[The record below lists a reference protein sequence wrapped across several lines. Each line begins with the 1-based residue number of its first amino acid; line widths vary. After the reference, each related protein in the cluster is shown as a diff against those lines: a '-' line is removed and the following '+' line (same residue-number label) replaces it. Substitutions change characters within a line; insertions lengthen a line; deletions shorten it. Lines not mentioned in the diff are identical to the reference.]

1 MEVAPSFWQNPQTLR
16 DIYVST
22 SAAGVSGTQSSNAV
36 SGTVVL
42 ASSSS
47 SVQPATSSTSTTSGT
62 AGAASSAS
70 AIQAQAAENQQLNT
84 LTNARGGSSSGAS
97 IATTVET
104 MVPLSS
110 FSAFGPG
117 TTPLSVNHQGA
128 FVATTFSFNLP
139 QGESLGVALAAIE
152 QTMARLDVPLSVHG
166 SFAGTANLY
175 KASLA
180 NEPILIVASLIAIY
194 IVLGVLYESLIHPI
208 TILSTLP
215 SAGVGVVLALLI
227 FKMEFSLIALIG
239 LILLIGI
246 VKKNAIMM
254 IDFAIE
260 AERNGMAPRDA
271 IFHACML
278 RFRPIMM
285 TTLAAIM
292 GAVPLAI
299 GLGQGSEL
307 RQPLG
312 VSVMGGLLLS
322 QVITLYTTPIIYL
335 YLDQF
340 GSWAKSQ
347 WLRRYHGPVMA

>member
-1 MEVAPSFWQNPQTLR
+1 MTLSASGRSRPSIKPLNQYHVVMEVAPEYWQNPETLK

-22 SAAGVSGTQSSNAV
+22 SGGAVSGTQSSNAV

-42 ASSSS
+42 ASTSS
-47 SVQPATSSTSTTSGT
+47 SVQPASSTSTSTTSGT
-62 AGAASSAS
+62 ADAASSAS

-104 MVPLSS
+104 MVPLSA

-180 NEPILIVASLIAIY
+180 NEPILI
-194 IVLGVLYESLIHPI
+194 
-208 TILSTLP
+208 
-215 SAGVGVVLALLI
+215 AGVP
-227 FKMEFSLIALIG
+227 
-239 LILLIGI
+239 
-246 VKKNAIMM
+246 
-254 IDFAIE
+254 D
-260 AERNGMAPRDA
+260 RDLHRA
-271 IFHACML
+271 
-278 RFRPIMM
+278 RR
-285 TTLAAIM
+285 
-292 GAVPLAI
+292 AV
-299 GLGQGSEL
+299 
-307 RQPLG
+307 
-312 VSVMGGLLLS
+312 
-322 QVITLYTTPIIYL
+322 
-335 YLDQF
+335 
-340 GSWAKSQ
+340 
-347 WLRRYHGPVMA
+347 